1 MMLMDDRTV
10 ESFNVGNTLIR
21 MTKSQANLMDYSVSC
36 EDIAKGTHV
45 TVTYPHFTD
54 ASKAFTLAHTRARGL
69 GDNLRVLL
77 SVDTERAVW
86 TGKASNGTH
95 NE

>member
-1 MMLMDDRTV
+1 
-10 ESFNVGNTLIR
+10 

-54 ASKAFTLAHTRARGL
+54 ASKAFTTAHTRARGL
-69 GDNLRVLL
+69 GDDLCALMDV
-77 SVDTERAVW
+77 STD
-86 TGKASNGTH
+86 
-95 NE
+95 